1 MRGTFDPGC
10 PGCPLLKISRRL
22 EGIWGLPNKLGMDD
36 MAERKEVLAQVA
48 SMYYEADLMQGE
60 IAKRLDISPST
71 VSRLLQEARDVGV
84 VEITIHYPWKSSTEL
99 EEQIANRFDLR
110 HVKVLSSRGQPYT
123 KMLQGLG
130 VLAARYLESI
140 LSAGMTLGISWGTA
154 LHCTVKALRP
164 ARRFPIMVVQM
175 IGAVGTSDPMID
187 GPDLARQL
195 ANLYEGEYRYLY
207 APLIVADPHAKEVLL
222 QQDQIRQML
231 EVARQA
237 DVALVGIGSPL
248 PEVSSLLRAGYLTR
262 EMLPQLQK
270 RGVVGDVC
278 ARHYDIHG
286 QIADIELNQRVVGI
300 ELEDLHH
307 IEQVIGVAGG
317 AAKAEAILGALRG
330 HHVNILIT
338 DDTAAEKLLAL
349 AEEQ

>member
-1 MRGTFDPGC
+1 
-10 PGCPLLKISRRL
+10 
-22 EGIWGLPNKLGMDD
+22 

-48 SMYYEADLMQGE
+48 SMYYEANLMQSE
-60 IAKRLDISPST
+60 IAKRLDASPST
-71 VSRLLQEARDVGV
+71 ISRLLQEARDVGI
-84 VEITIHYPWKSSTEL
+84 VEITIHYPWKSSAEL
-99 EEQIANRFDLR
+99 EEQIASRFDLR
-110 HVKVLSSRGQPYT
+110 HVKVLISRGQPYPQ
-123 KMLQGLG
+123 MLQGLG

-140 LSAGMTLGISWGTA
+140 LAAGMTLGISWGTA

-164 ARRFPIMVVQM
+164 ARRFPIMVVQI
-175 IGAVGTSDPMID
+175 IGAVDTSDPMID

-195 ANLYEGEYRYLY
+195 ANLYGGEYRYLY
-207 APLIVADPHAKEVLL
+207 APLIVADPHTKEVLL
-222 QQDQIRQML
+222 QQDQIRQVL

-237 DVALVGIGSPL
+237 DVALVGIGSPV
-248 PEVSSLLRAGYLTR
+248 PEVSSLSLLRAGYLTR

-330 HHVNILIT
+330 HHVNVLIT
-338 DDTAAEKLLAL
+338 DDTAAEKILAL
-349 AEEQ
+349 DEEQ